1 MEAKVDLRLRGEM
14 RELKREREIQ
24 LEVSSH
30 ETEQGQLNLVA
41 SFELLVMWLT
51 NLWDKRESKHKLI
64 AREFSVYLGDSLGQE
79 MVLFS
84 FRVFLSFL
92 KVSRANLNEEA
103 DGWLAATRVVW
114 TRQQKVNEEALQL
127 LSLQF
132 FSLLLLL
139 LPLVMLVI

>member
-51 NLWDKRESKHKLI
+51 NL
-64 AREFSVYLGDSLGQE
+64 
-79 MVLFS
+79 
-84 FRVFLSFL
+84 
-92 KVSRANLNEEA
+92 
-103 DGWLAATRVVW
+103 
-114 TRQQKVNEEALQL
+114 
-127 LSLQF
+127 
-132 FSLLLLL
+132 
-139 LPLVMLVI
+139 